1 MGKTS
6 VNRYKGSTLTRVPTL
21 LLAVT
26 KDLAFF
32 AWLLIGRLPGFV
44 FGRSPEWSKATS
56 FLGGVWGHAPPGNFF
71 EMNMR
76 CDAIWCILRL
86 NFEKWYSVCT
96 DLVASG

>member
-32 AWLLIGRLPGFV
+32 AWLLIGRLPGFYV
-44 FGRSPEWSKATS
+44 GFIVYGRSPEWAKATS
-56 FLGGVWGHAPPGNFF
+56 FLGG
-71 EMNMR
+71 
-76 CDAIWCILRL
+76 
-86 NFEKWYSVCT
+86 
-96 DLVASG
+96 SGGMLPREIFLK

>member
-6 VNRYKGSTLTRVPTL
+6 VNRYKGGTPTRVPTL

-44 FGRSPEWSKATS
+44 FGRSPEWAKARS
-56 FLGGVWGHAPPGNFF
+56 FLGG
-71 EMNMR
+71 
-76 CDAIWCILRL
+76 
-86 NFEKWYSVCT
+86 
-96 DLVASG
+96 SGGMLPREIFLK

>member
-32 AWLLIGRLPGFV
+32 SLVTNRKVARVLCRIYRFWETSRVGEGGSGGMLP
-44 FGRSPEWSKATS
+44 REI
-56 FLGGVWGHAPPGNFF
+56 FL
-71 EMNMR
+71 
-76 CDAIWCILRL
+76 
-86 NFEKWYSVCT
+86 K
-96 DLVASG
+96 

>member
-32 AWLLIGRLPGFV
+32 AWLLIGRLPGFYVGFIV
-44 FGRSPEWSKATS
+44 FGRKAS
-56 FLGGVWGHAPPGNFF
+56 
-71 EMNMR
+71 
-76 CDAIWCILRL
+76 
-86 NFEKWYSVCT
+86 
-96 DLVASG
+96 